1 MLVVGDK
8 ECIYVQPETLPV
20 EPKRVIFVSK
30 HKSAQD
36 QPALT
41 AHATGNLTTQAKY
54 GGRPEEVSWVDPP
67 VIKRALG
74 SLRQGLFEGG
84 LGMEVRMEANPQGST
99 RFAVTGSF

>member
-1 MLVVGDK
+1 MLGVGDK
-8 ECIYVQPETLPV
+8 DCIYVQPETIPV

-67 VIKRALG
+67 VIKRDLV
-74 SLRQGLFEGG
+74 SLRQGLSETGVA
-84 LGMEVRMEANPQGST
+84 LEVTVGTTDPGTAEL
-99 RFAVTGSF
+99 